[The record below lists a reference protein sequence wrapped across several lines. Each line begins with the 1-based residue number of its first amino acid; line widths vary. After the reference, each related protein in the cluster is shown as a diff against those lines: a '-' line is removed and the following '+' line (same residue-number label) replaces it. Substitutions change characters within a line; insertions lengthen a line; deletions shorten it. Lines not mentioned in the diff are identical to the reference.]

1 MRLVSP
7 TPARRTRR
15 AARGM
20 TLVELMVAIAVV
32 GVLLATA
39 GPYLGDYV
47 INSRLREAGN
57 LVFSEA
63 LIAQSEAIKRNT
75 VVQLMTNG
83 TSVQVLDMTVPAT
96 PVVLRERTLQG
107 NVSAPA
113 ASANFG
119 SEGRPTPFGSSLS
132 VNFSISGL
140 TCSTELRCPGLRV
153 NAGGA
158 VRLCSNHQVSCP

>member
-63 LIAQSEAIKRNT
+63 LIAQSEAIKRNNT
-75 VVQLMTNG
+75 VRLAVTA
-83 TSVQVLDMTVPAT
+83 TTVQVLDMANPGV
-96 PVVLRERTLQG
+96 PVVLRTSTVPLG
-107 NVSAPA
+107 VTAPVVNVDFSP
-113 ASANFG
+113 
-119 SEGRPTPFGSSLS
+119 EGRPDPFGTAAAIDLSLS
-132 VNFSISGL
+132 SG
-140 TCSTELRCPGLRV
+140 TCSADLRCPGLRV
-153 NAGGA
+153 DAGGA
-158 VRLCSNHQVSCP
+158 VRLCGNHQACSS